1 MTKQGPF
8 QFVSF
13 YSDVQ
18 DVLIF
23 LLISLP
29 STKHDRVRIL
39 YFYFILYSWNRIL
52 GVCKLKRATLDL
64 ATSPDASC
72 AFCYLNN
79 AVLFAHVLV
88 GSTSK
93 FPEWP
98 FARGWM
104 TFIVLI
110 VLR

>member
-39 YFYFILYSWNRIL
+39 YFYFILYS
-52 GVCKLKRATLDL
+52 
-64 ATSPDASC
+64 
-72 AFCYLNN
+72 
-79 AVLFAHVLV
+79 
-88 GSTSK
+88 
-93 FPEWP
+93 
-98 FARGWM
+98 
-104 TFIVLI
+104 
-110 VLR
+110 